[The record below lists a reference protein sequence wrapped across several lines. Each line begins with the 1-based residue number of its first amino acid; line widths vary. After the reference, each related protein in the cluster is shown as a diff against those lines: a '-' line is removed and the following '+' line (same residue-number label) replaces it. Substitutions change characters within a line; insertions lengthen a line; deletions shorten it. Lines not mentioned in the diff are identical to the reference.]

1 MEEGNAQAS
10 LGNLFLL
17 MRKRASSTSFA
28 SRGSYASLYE
38 KTDPLNA
45 LGCMASFLRNPRRLL

>member
-1 MEEGNAQAS
+1 MNLMEEGNAQAS

-28 SRGSYASLYE
+28 EEPNWLFHLHMLRASPWLY
-38 KTDPLNA
+38 
-45 LGCMASFLRNPRRLL
+45 